1 MTPQDAL
8 QTSCAGKGRFPTQQ
22 QAAERA
28 KRMRQRHGN
37 ERPDTVYHCAFCGAW
52 HIGGKRPVSADH
64 VRRYK
69 RRRAEM
75 RDGKA

>member
-28 KRMRQRHGN
+28 KRMR
-37 ERPDTVYHCAFCGAW
+37 
-52 HIGGKRPVSADH
+52 
-64 VRRYK
+64 RRK
-69 RRRAEM
+69 GSDRRRREVAEAS
-75 RDGKA
+75 RNT